1 LWNESV
7 SQYFIENSVLQSYND
22 LLGIRALKRTGK
34 HARARGVVER
44 LPFVLVSAAIR
55 SGSTQSYTVLSVLIE
70 L

>member
-1 LWNESV
+1 
-7 SQYFIENSVLQSYND
+7 VLQSYND